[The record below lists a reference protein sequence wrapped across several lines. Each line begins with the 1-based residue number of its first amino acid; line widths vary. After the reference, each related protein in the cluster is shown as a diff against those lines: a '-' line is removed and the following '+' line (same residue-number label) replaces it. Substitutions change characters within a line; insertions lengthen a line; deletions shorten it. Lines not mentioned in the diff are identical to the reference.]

1 MSRKKT
7 EPDVDGGP
15 SDPSHLT
22 VAVNRRIR
30 VSGHP
35 YNSPSLCIRS
45 SLFSHPS
52 PTRFSSLALSV
63 VSHHGASSKPPS
75 LSVLTLL
82 IQNITFVKV
91 ASFLYIGVFRVSACG
106 GRLHFWCCWTFY
118 CNDMFYVYTVLFSFS
133 SVISSFLGSQPRGPF
148 REWTLITSA
157 LVIVLRRIASRICIR
172 GCQDFSC
179 LIPLRWLSAH
189 QFHRII
195 N

>member
-63 VSHHGASSKPPS
+63 VSHHAFSKDFQDQEEVGEEAKAESP
-75 LSVLTLL
+75 
-82 IQNITFVKV
+82 N
-91 ASFLYIGVFRVSACG
+91 
-106 GRLHFWCCWTFY
+106 
-118 CNDMFYVYTVLFSFS
+118 
-133 SVISSFLGSQPRGPF
+133 
-148 REWTLITSA
+148 SA
-157 LVIVLRRIASRICIR
+157 LDSYAYR
-172 GCQDFSC
+172 
-179 LIPLRWLSAH
+179 
-189 QFHRII
+189 
-195 N
+195 